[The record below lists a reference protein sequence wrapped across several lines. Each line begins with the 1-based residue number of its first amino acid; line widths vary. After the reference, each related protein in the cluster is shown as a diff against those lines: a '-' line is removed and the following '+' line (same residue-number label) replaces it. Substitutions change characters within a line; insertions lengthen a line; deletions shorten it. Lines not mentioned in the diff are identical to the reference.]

1 MAGVGFPQGEDVIS
15 GGINQS
21 TPSQS
26 SPTIRG
32 REREREREEVEEEEK
47 KADEE
52 GERVEIW
59 NEGKLSE
66 TTFPSL
72 SGLYLGLAFSS
83 SAVSSAFSSLLLLLS
98 SSPPL
103 HHREILRRRAAPRRG
118 SQMNRFNEKMASQ
131 RGWEGQGRVTRGG
144 SERKGRRR
152 RKRVALV
159 RSSET
164 TAWVEAQ
171 MKLPL

>member
-1 MAGVGFPQGEDVIS
+1 MAGVDFPQGEDVIS

-21 TPSQS
+21 TPSRS
-26 SPTIRG
+26 SPAI
-32 REREREREEVEEEEK
+32 RERKREVEEEEK
-47 KADEE
+47 ADEE
-52 GERVEIW
+52 GEWVEIW

-83 SAVSSAFSSLLLLLS
+83 STVSSAFFSLFLFLS
-98 SSPPL
+98 SSPL
-103 HHREILRRRAAPRRG
+103 HHRKIQRRRAAPRRG
-118 SQMNRFNEKMASQ
+118 SQMNRFNEKMASR
-131 RGWEGQGRVTRGG
+131 RGWEGKGRAARGG
-144 SERKGRRR
+144 SKRKGRRR